1 MHETSRIPFVTA
13 LIACALVALCL
24 SARAEDPTATAHAP
38 RFDDKD
44 HWASL
49 SGKEYFLEEQWKP
62 GRLYV
67 WAHPGETGN
76 LHRGRRRSPLDPTDP
91 ENWLVDGKPAEELNF
106 DENADLLLPASDT
119 FYEVGFRT
127 TDIRETFRH
136 VTVEPGAGFIGGGDG
151 RGRTIY
157 GNVWIKRGGAM
168 YAQGATN
175 LVGSR
180 HTFFRNDN
188 LAQPR
193 DGDRRDGRRCSQY
206 FAFNKEGG
214 ASVEFL
220 GCVTVSDEF
229 RVHSGTVI
237 VGRDSQLR
245 PGRHA
250 APRIYREGTLAL
262 LDGAFFGKWCN
273 DFGIPDMTVDG
284 GAILGGLPDRPLT
297 RNCTFGLS
305 LKNHTNATFSGL
317 NGEEHD
323 ESRRVPSLAVLAE
336 STIKSHTDDPAKAK
350 LVFTYV
356 PEGIGDRSSFDL
368 RPLPGSAREQKV
380 LDRHP
385 EAARRFAWFDKL
397 PRGLDVFL
405 GSDVVLEVVEF
416 DNLRQGGVLYQ
427 DAGTRANWTNV
438 SFGPGCLAESN
449 KLFTHVEKLGR
460 NGEY

>member
-1 MHETSRIPFVTA
+1 MPRTSLITA
-13 LIACALVALCL
+13 LFACALTAVCF
-24 SARAEDPTATAHAP
+24 STRAASPIATAHDA
-38 RFDDKD
+38 RFDDEEL
-44 HWASL
+44 WPNL
-49 SGKEYFLEEQWKP
+49 SGKEYFLKERWEP

-67 WAHPGETGN
+67 WAYPGETGN
-76 LHRGRRRSPLDPTDP
+76 LHRGRRRSPRDPTDP
-91 ENWLVDGKPAEELNF
+91 KNWLVDGKPAKELSF

-119 FYEVGFRT
+119 PYEVGFRT

-136 VTVEPGAGFIGGGDG
+136 VTVERGAGFIGGGDG

-168 YAQGATN
+168 YAQGATH

-188 LAQPR
+188 VETPK

-206 FAFNKEGG
+206 FTFNKDNNS
-214 ASVEFL
+214 SVEFR
-220 GCVTVSDEF
+220 GYVTVSDEF
-229 RVHSGTVI
+229 RVHRGTVI
-237 VGRDSQLR
+237 VGRDSKLR

-250 APRIYREGTLAL
+250 SPTIYREGTLAL

-305 LKNHTNATFSGL
+305 FKNHTNATFSVL
-317 NGEEHD
+317 NDEEHR
-323 ESRRVPSLAVLAE
+323 ESRRVPSLAVLSE
-336 STIKSHTDDPAKAK
+336 STIKSHTTNPAKAR

-356 PEGIGDRSSFDL
+356 PDGIGDSSSFDL
-368 RPLPGSAREQKV
+368 RPRPGSAAEQKV
-380 LDRHP
+380 LDRDP

-405 GSDVVLEVVEF
+405 GSDVVLDAVEF
-416 DNLRQGGVLYQ
+416 NHLRQGGVLYQ
-427 DAGTRANWTNV
+427 DAATRANWTNV
-438 SFGPGCLAESN
+438 SFGPGCLAEGN
-449 KLFTHVEKLGR
+449 ELFTHVEKLGR

>member
-1 MHETSRIPFVTA
+1 
-13 LIACALVALCL
+13 
-24 SARAEDPTATAHAP
+24 
-38 RFDDKD
+38 
-44 HWASL
+44 
-49 SGKEYFLEEQWKP
+49 
-62 GRLYV
+62 
-67 WAHPGETGN
+67 
-76 LHRGRRRSPLDPTDP
+76 
-91 ENWLVDGKPAEELNF
+91 
-106 DENADLLLPASDT
+106 
-119 FYEVGFRT
+119 VGFRT
-127 TDIRETFRH
+127 TDIHETFRH
-136 VTVEPGAGFIGGGDG
+136 VTVEAGAGFIGGGDG

-168 YAQGATN
+168 YAQGATK

-188 LAQPR
+188 LAEPEE
-193 DGDRRDGRRCSQY
+193 GHGRDGRRCSQY
-206 FAFNKEGG
+206 FTFNKEDD
-214 ASVEFL
+214 ASVEFR

-229 RVHSGTVI
+229 RVYRGTVI

-250 APRIYREGTLAL
+250 APRIYAEGTLVL

-273 DFGIPDMTVDG
+273 DFGIPDMTVEG

-305 LKNHTNATFSGL
+305 FKNHTNATFSQL
-317 NGEEHD
+317 NGEEHR
-323 ESRRVPSLAVLAE
+323 ESRRVPSLAVLAG
-336 STIKSHTDDPAKAK
+336 STMQSHAAEPAKAR

-356 PEGIGDRSSFDL
+356 PDGIGDRSSFDL
-368 RPLPGSAREQKV
+368 RPTPGSVAEQRM

-405 GSDVVLEVVEF
+405 GTGVVVDAVEF
-416 DNLRQGGVLYQ
+416 DHLRKGGILYQ
-427 DAGTRANWTNV
+427 DTATRATWTNLF
-438 SFGPGCLAESN
+438 FGPGCLAQGDD
-449 KLFTHVEKLGR
+449 LFAQLDKLGR